1 MRANISYMLK
11 NWIAWDKKSLVYFL
25 IRVPALVFQPIVTAY
40 IPKAMIDC
48 IEKGVTTRQL
58 ILVVVDEPTAKMQRF
73 GTRRQSIMCSLQQHN
88 NAAPGENEKMKEK
101 AKKQTSVW
109 MSVFF
114 LQNAA
119 AVLSLKIRQFD
130 RVSFAV
136 IPAGA
141 TGCCDDIFKVKNIQF
156 CLRLEIFFLHIRSSF
171 RFAIAYIYLKFS
183 IAELQKENKI
193 ATQVIF
199 KICL

>member
-1 MRANISYMLK
+1 MPLPAKIKEQM
-11 NWIAWDKKSLVYFL
+11 KKQKTD
-25 IRVPALVFQPIVTAY
+25 IRVDV
-40 IPKAMIDC
+40 C
-48 IEKGVTTRQL
+48 
-58 ILVVVDEPTAKMQRF
+58 
-73 GTRRQSIMCSLQQHN
+73 
-88 NAAPGENEKMKEK
+88 
-101 AKKQTSVW
+101 
-109 MSVFF
+109 FF

>member
-1 MRANISYMLK
+1 
-11 NWIAWDKKSLVYFL
+11 
-25 IRVPALVFQPIVTAY
+25 
-40 IPKAMIDC
+40 
-48 IEKGVTTRQL
+48 
-58 ILVVVDEPTAKMQRF
+58 
-73 GTRRQSIMCSLQQHN
+73 MCSLQQHN

-109 MSVFF
+109 MSAFF

-156 CLRLEIFFLHIRSSF
+156 CLRLEIFSF
-171 RFAIAYIYLKFS
+171 ISVPPFALQLRIS
-183 IAELQKENKI
+183 ILNS
-193 ATQVIF
+193 V
-199 KICL
+199 

>member
-1 MRANISYMLK
+1 
-11 NWIAWDKKSLVYFL
+11 
-25 IRVPALVFQPIVTAY
+25 
-40 IPKAMIDC
+40 
-48 IEKGVTTRQL
+48 
-58 ILVVVDEPTAKMQRF
+58 
-73 GTRRQSIMCSLQQHN
+73 MCSLQQHN
-88 NAAPGENEKMKEK
+88 NAAPGENERTDEKEK
-101 AKKQTSVW
+101 NRHSHGCL
-109 MSVFF
+109 FF
-114 LQNAA
+114 LANAA
-119 AVLSLKIRQFD
+119 AVLSLKFRQFD

-156 CLRLEIFFLHIRSSF
+156 CLRLEIFFLHIRFSF

-183 IAELQKENKI
+183 IAELQKEDKI

>member
-1 MRANISYMLK
+1 
-11 NWIAWDKKSLVYFL
+11 
-25 IRVPALVFQPIVTAY
+25 
-40 IPKAMIDC
+40 
-48 IEKGVTTRQL
+48 
-58 ILVVVDEPTAKMQRF
+58 
-73 GTRRQSIMCSLQQHN
+73 MCSLQQHN

-156 CLRLEIFFLHIRSSF
+156 CLRLEIFFLYIRSSF
-171 RFAIAYIYLKFS
+171 LQLRIFS

>member
-1 MRANISYMLK
+1 
-11 NWIAWDKKSLVYFL
+11 
-25 IRVPALVFQPIVTAY
+25 
-40 IPKAMIDC
+40 
-48 IEKGVTTRQL
+48 
-58 ILVVVDEPTAKMQRF
+58 
-73 GTRRQSIMCSLQQHN
+73 MCSLQQHN
-88 NAAPGENEKMKEK
+88 NAAPGEKMKEK

-141 TGCCDDIFKVKNIQF
+141 TGCCDDIFKVKSIQF

>member
-1 MRANISYMLK
+1 M
-11 NWIAWDKKSLVYFL
+11 SL
-25 IRVPALVFQPIVTAY
+25 PAKI
-40 IPKAMIDC
+40 
-48 IEKGVTTRQL
+48 
-58 ILVVVDEPTAKMQRF
+58 
-73 GTRRQSIMCSLQQHN
+73 
-88 NAAPGENEKMKEK
+88 KEQM
-101 AKKQTSVW
+101 KKQKTDIRTDVC
-109 MSVFF
+109 FF

-119 AVLSLKIRQFD
+119 AVLFLKIRQFD